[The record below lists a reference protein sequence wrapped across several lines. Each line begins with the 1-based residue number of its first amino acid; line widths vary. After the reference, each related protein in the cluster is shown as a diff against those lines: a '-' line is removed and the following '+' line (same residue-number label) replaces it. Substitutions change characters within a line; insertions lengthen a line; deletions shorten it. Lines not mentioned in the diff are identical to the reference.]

1 MEDCIFCKIIKGE
14 IPSKKIYEDDIL
26 IVFMDINPNDNG
38 HMLIVPKNHIVDFTE
53 LDDETAQHIN
63 KVIKDLKI
71 KVYDKLNPD
80 GIRLINN
87 YGVYQIVKHYH
98 LHLIP
103 CYEPKQELVD
113 VAIIYDKLMN

>member
-14 IPSKKIYEDDIL
+14 IPSKKIYEDNIL

-53 LDDETAQHIN
+53 LDDKTAQHIN

-80 GIRLINN
+80 GIRFINN

-98 LHLIP
+98 LHLIT

-113 VAIIYDKLMN
+113 VDIIYDKLMN